1 MIFGSI
7 LDFNISLAV
16 NKTLISGDFVV
27 LVTDVISIS
36 SGMFEVG
43 FAWTFAELAVS
54 VGSPG
59 TFAETILES
68 GFLGIIAA
76 ACAIPKNVPK
86 NVPNELEDSKIGG
99 VVTLRREW
107 SNCVLVFYLLGDW

>member
-1 MIFGSI
+1 MNKISFNLVIFGSI

-86 NVPNELEDSKIGG
+86 NVPKE
-99 VVTLRREW
+99 
-107 SNCVLVFYLLGDW
+107 